1 MRPAR
6 HTRTS
11 QRRKPHKG
19 QSGGAAC
26 CLFCVFLRVFDPT
39 WDAARPLRF
48 SWEARLLFDRDAGFC
63 GSLLRGVLWHWGERS
78 QRGVW
83 GAVKSADHRRSLPLF
98 DGPPV
103 HGVVVGAVTV
113 EVNNVEQSK
122 WLWEVW
128 MVRKVRKVRM
138 VRMWELYKLCLG
150 NALYPHTQQR
160 KRDGCGARW
169 DWHPRGRALAY
180 N

>member
-1 MRPAR
+1 MGRCA
-6 HTRTS
+6 S
-11 QRRKPHKG
+11 SEG
-19 QSGGAAC
+19 
-26 CLFCVFLRVFDPT
+26 
-39 WDAARPLRF
+39 F

-63 GSLLRGVLWHWGERS
+63 GSLLRGVLWHWGEKS

-113 EVNNVEQSK
+113 EVDSVEQSK

-128 MVRKVRKVRM
+128 MMVRMVRIVRKVRM
-138 VRMWELYKLCLG
+138 WEVYKLCLG